1 MTARDIMLEAGC
13 EDAVIFTEPD
23 YADAIIGTT
32 HDGRAVYS
40 YSKMIDVLIQDEG
53 MTYEEAADW
62 VDYNVIRSLP
72 YMGEMQPCVVYD
84 RVV

>member
-1 MTARDIMLEAGC
+1 MTAQEIMLEAGC
-13 EDAVIFTEPD
+13 EDAVIFQNPD

-40 YSKMIDVLIQDEG
+40 YYKMLDYLVAHEE

-62 VDYNVIRSLP
+62 IDYNVIRGLP
-72 YMGEMQPCVVYD
+72 YMGDMAPCVVYD